1 MSTIAAILDLITPA
15 KISVTITDGFGGF
28 VVHTIIINIL
38 DSPPVF
44 DQLQYTFTIQ
54 ESLNSELLGT
64 FALIDP
70 NGDPINQLPHFVNST
85 ASNYFLIIP
94 DSQVAGH
101 SATYNVFGIQ
111 AFDFEE
117 RTAYYEQIEVS
128 DGLRVSRVAMRVDVL
143 PVNEYPP
150 VISPERSVLPAQL
163 SFDLTLYTL

>member
-15 KISVTITDGFGGF
+15 KISVTITDEFGGF

-38 DSPPVF
+38 ESPPVF
-44 DQLQYTFTIQ
+44 DQPQYTFTIQ

-64 FALIDP
+64 FVLIDP

-85 ASNYFLIIP
+85 ANEYFLIIR
-94 DSQVAGH
+94 DSQVEH
-101 SATYNVFGIQ
+101 SATYDVFGIQ